1 MHIVV
6 LSANKN
12 IYSTKRLIEE
22 GKARGHKIEVIR
34 PTQCYMDVA
43 QGAPMVYYKKRKLN
57 KVDAVIPRI
66 GASISSYGMA
76 IVRQFE
82 MMGIYCLNSS
92 NAIGRSRDK
101 LRSLQILSQKGLP
114 LPKTSFANSTE
125 QTEKLIELVGG
136 APNVVKLLEGSQGR
150 GVVLAETQKAAES
163 LIDAFRELNAHFL
176 VQEFIKDANG
186 SDIRLFVVGERVV
199 GTMMRQ
205 AKEGEFRSN
214 IHRGGVGINIKVT
227 PEERK
232 VAIAAAK
239 AMRLNIAGVD
249 IIRSGS
255 GPKILEVNSS
265 PGLEGIEG
273 CTEKNIAGAIIRYV
287 EQNYKKVKRDN

>member
-1 MHIVV
+1 MNLLI
-6 LSANKN
+6 LSANPRL
-12 IYSTKRLIEE
+12 YSTKRMVEE
-22 GKARGHKIEVIR
+22 AKNRGHKVEVVR
-34 PTQCYMDVA
+34 PTRCFMDV
-43 QGAPMVYYKKRKLN
+43 QSGQPMVYIRKKKLDQI
-57 KVDAVIPRI
+57 DAVIPRI

-125 QTEKLIELVGG
+125 QTEKLIDLVGG
-136 APNVVKLLEGSQGR
+136 APTVVKLLEGSQGR
-150 GVVLAETQKAAES
+150 GVVLAETKKASES
-163 LIDAFRELNAHFL
+163 LIDAFRELHANFL

-186 SDIRLFVVGERVV
+186 SDIRCFVVGDKVV
-199 GTMMRQ
+199 GSMMRQ

-214 IHRGGVGINIKVT
+214 IHRGGIGMPVKIT
-227 PEERK
+227 AEERR
-232 VAIAAAK
+232 VAVAAAK
-239 AMRLNIAGVD
+239 AMRLNMAGVD

-265 PGLEGIEG
+265 PGLEGIENAIK
-273 CTEKNIAGAIIRYV
+273 KNIAGEVIRFV
-287 EQNYKKVKRDN
+287 EKNYRHVKKDN

>member
-1 MHIVV
+1 MHILI
-6 LSANKN
+6 LSSNKTL
-12 IYSTKRLIEE
+12 YSTKRLVEE
-22 GKARGHKIEVIR
+22 IKLKGHTVEVAT
-34 PTQCYMDVA
+34 PTQCYMDVST
-43 QGAPMVYYKKRKLN
+43 GSPMVRINKRKLD

-66 GASISSYGMA
+66 GASVSSYGLS

-82 MMGIYCLNSS
+82 MMGVYCLNSS

-101 LRSLQILSQKGLP
+101 LRSLQILAQKALP
-114 LPKTSFANSTE
+114 LPKTSFANSTD
-125 QTEKLIELVGG
+125 QTDMLIKLVGG
-136 APNVVKLLEGSQGR
+136 APTVVKLIEGSQGR
-150 GVVLAETQKAAES
+150 GVILAETHKASES
-163 LIDAFRELNAHFL
+163 LIDAFRELHANFL

-186 SDIRLFVVGERVV
+186 SDIRCFVVGDKVV

-214 IHRGGVGINIKVT
+214 IHRGGIGT
-227 PEERK
+227 PVKITPTERK
-232 VAIAAAK
+232 IALAAAK
-239 AMRLNIAGVD
+239 AMKLNMAGVD

-273 CTEKNIAGAIIRYV
+273 CTKKNIAVEIIQYI
-287 EQNYKKVKRDN
+287 EDNYKKLKKDI

>member
-1 MHIVV
+1 MNIVI
-6 LSANKN
+6 LSANSKL
-12 IYSTKRLIEE
+12 YSTKRLVEE
-22 GKARGHKIEVIR
+22 AKNLGHKVEVIR
-34 PTQCYMDVA
+34 PTRCFMEVSS
-43 QGAPMVYYKKRKLN
+43 GAPMVHYKKKKLDY
-57 KVDAVIPRI
+57 VDAVIPRI

-82 MMGIYCLNSS
+82 MMGVYCMNSS

-101 LRSLQILSQKGLP
+101 LRSMQILSQKDLP

-125 QTEKLIELVGG
+125 QTEKLIDLVGG
-136 APNVVKLLEGSQGR
+136 APTVVKLLEGSQGR
-150 GVVLAETQKAAES
+150 GVVLAETKKASES
-163 LIDAFRELNAHFL
+163 LIDAFRELNANFL

-186 SDIRLFVVGERVV
+186 SDIRCFVVGEKVV
-199 GTMMRQ
+199 GAMMRQ

-214 IHRGGVGINIKVT
+214 IHRGGVGMPIKIT
-227 PEERK
+227 AEERK

-239 AMRLNIAGVD
+239 AMRLNKAGVD

-265 PGLEGIEG
+265 PGLEGIEKAI
-273 CTEKNIAGAIIRYV
+273 EKNIALEIIKFV
-287 EQNYKKVKRDN
+287 EKNYKNPKKDN